1 MLNFTVCGIYYAAL
15 AKSKHLSPTGI
26 KPRQPA
32 RFTSRA
38 QVTLTSNQQ
47 TVVSHEEPHDLYHQ
61 GDMMAGHAARMGTCK
76 ILTEGRGLNSSGSRQ
91 RPVSGCCGDGDEPW
105 GLHKAGVI
113 SWLAARFSRTILFHA
128 ASYDRFAYQS
138 ETELGRERKDE
149 GKQWRK
155 SDPGS
160 EGRVTTFTASRSHS
174 PQEPATWLS
183 NIYTL
188 EGQGSSCEKED
199 AFLEE
204 T

>member
-1 MLNFTVCGIYYAAL
+1 MR
-15 AKSKHLSPTGI
+15 SPTI
-26 KPRQPA
+26 CII
-32 RFTSRA
+32 RA
-38 QVTLTSNQQ
+38 MWWQ
-47 TVVSHEEPHDLYHQ
+47 
-61 GDMMAGHAARMGTCK
+61 GHAARMGTCK

-105 GLHKAGVI
+105 GFHKAGVI

-128 ASYDRFAYQS
+128 ASYDRFAYQF

-174 PQEPATWLS
+174 PQEPATCLS
-183 NIYTL
+183 NVYNL
-188 EGQGSSCEKED
+188 EGQESSCEKED

-204 T
+204 TWGSDGAQMVSMLTFWVVTPRGLAGRYRRPRRL